1 MPNDSEIPAVVVQS
15 LSAAKISN
23 STAIDDFFQGRK
35 TQHYVP
41 WFNGTQAGK
50 GPWAGVKLV
59 DTPQNDTGFQQFW
72 DQTGN
77 LFGGDASIIQFV
89 SLMSIFSNEV
99 RGDFS
104 PQTERMGRT
113 GHPGMAYL
121 FDAIQNLKRSYNT
134 LPGNKTALQCFN
146 DASYIAAHGAL
157 PLAEKLTR
165 STDARWSGETWP
177 SEFDT
182 NQDPAVSGFITEADF
197 MKFRGRGFIQTTGRS
212 NYLPLIAFVQ
222 AHPDGNSTI
231 DSFKQS
237 WAGKTSDQVAFEST
251 NDDWDR
257 LFQQTNL
264 IIAAEAVRVHNEKSG
279 NYLALSNDPAVLN
292 GTGHGSVY
300 NMGLRISGGKSY
312 AALFQQ
318 RVAAVLSAI

>member
-1 MPNDSEIPAVVVQS
+1 MSTGPEIPTA
-15 LSAAKISN
+15 LSGIKMRN

-35 TQHYVP
+35 TLHYVK
-41 WFNGTQAGK
+41 WFNATLAGK

-59 DTPQNDTGFQQFW
+59 DTPQNDAAFRQFW
-72 DQTGN
+72 DHTGN
-77 LFGGDASIIQFV
+77 LFGGGASVVQFV
-89 SLMSIFSNEV
+89 SLMSVFSNEV
-99 RGDFS
+99 GGDFS
-104 PQTERMGRT
+104 PRTERMGRT

-121 FDAIQNLKRSYNT
+121 FEAIQNLKCSYNT

-157 PLAEKLTR
+157 PPANRLTR

-177 SEFDT
+177 SGFDT
-182 NQDPAVSGFITEADF
+182 NQDPLVSGFITEADF

-222 AHPDGNSTI
+222 AYPGGNSTI
-231 DSFKQS
+231 DSLKRI
-237 WAGKTSDQVAFEST
+237 WAGKTPGQVAFEST

-264 IIAAEAVRVHNEKSG
+264 IVAAEAVRVHNEKSG
-279 NYLALSNDPAVLN
+279 NYLALSSDPAVLN
-292 GTGHGSVY
+292 GAGRGSVY
-300 NMGLRISGGKSY
+300 NMGLRIGGGKSY